1 MTTQPPSSSSTERP
15 ASPWRRVVSLIAS
28 LAILALALH
37 ALAGEFT
44 EQGYRSIRHAFQQID
59 AARIALAFALSLASY
74 ACLVGFDAIG
84 LRRNAS
90 KVKPLRLIVTAF
102 LANAVGHT
110 LGFAALTGGAV
121 RLRGYGAA
129 GLSLA
134 DIGQVVLMS
143 TLGFV
148 FGAWVLLACALMFEP
163 APAALLLPLSEDAIR
178 AIGAA
183 VAIAFLG
190 LLFAVGREGR
200 TLRLR
205 EHALW
210 LPDRRTVLSVTALS
224 VVELA
229 LAGGAL
235 YVLLAP
241 DIPAASGT
249 SFIGFVGLYLVAVL
263 AGLVSSVPA
272 GIGVFEW
279 SLLKLLP
286 GVAPAS
292 LLAAAVAYRITYYAA
307 PLALATL
314 LGLFGSA
321 RGPVARRASALRT
334 AWLAIRPWLP
344 HVIALAAF
352 VLGAALIIDGTLPKP
367 RHRLAAAPLSLIE
380 TSQLL
385 ASLGGVGLLLIG
397 QGLQRRSH
405 AAWALALGVCVLL
418 PLPSWLRGGHWLLA
432 LAPPLVAVALWA
444 ARREFYRQGALL
456 DEAWSWRWLRNLG
469 LVLIAAVWLLFF
481 AYSHVEY
488 RNELWWEFLVS
499 GNAPRALRAMLL
511 VSVTVIAF
519 GLARM
524 MHAAR
529 APLPNVD
536 EAQLALIRPILA
548 SADDSQAHL
557 ALTGDKA
564 LLLDPE
570 QRGFVMMQ
578 RYGGSLISMGDPVG
592 PPEAARALIWRF
604 REEAD
609 RLGVRP
615 VFYQVGEQH
624 WQTYLDL
631 GLTLVKLGEEA
642 LVPLTDFSLQ
652 GPTRADLRQAWN
664 RGKRSGLSFRI
675 APVEEVEGLLPALE
689 EISDEWLE
697 QKSGDEKG
705 FSLGS
710 FDPDYLRRL
719 PIALV
724 EHENRVVAF
733 ANLWTATNGRELSVD
748 LMRHASDAPKGAM
761 DFMFAELLMWGRE
774 QGYERFCLGMAPLS
788 GLAQHRLAGRWNRFA
803 NLIARHGERFYGF
816 VGLRRFKAKFDP
828 VWRPRYLA
836 APGGMHLPSA
846 LLDVTRLISLDP
858 RRHDEHERGTAH
870 FPDSAPKAQGVTVA
884 PAAAVPVEI
893 PDADST
899 RAATPS

>member
-1 MTTQPPSSSSTERP
+1 MSSP
-15 ASPWRRVVSLIAS
+15 ANAPAPAVPTAASNNWRRALSMLAS

-37 ALAGEFT
+37 ALAGEFSGHGVRAIK
-44 EQGYRSIRHAFQQID
+44 EAFRAID
-59 AARIALAFALSLASY
+59 SVRIALAFLLGLASY

-84 LRRNAS
+84 LRRNAA
-90 KVKPLRLIVTAF
+90 KVKPVRLILTAF

-178 AIGAA
+178 FAGGA

-190 LLFAVGREGR
+190 LLMLVGRDGR
-200 TLRLR
+200 TLRFR

-241 DIPAASGT
+241 AIPAGSGT
-249 SFIGFVGLYLVAVL
+249 SFVGFVGLYLVAVL

-286 GVAPAS
+286 SVAPAS
-292 LLAAAVAYRITYYAA
+292 LLAAALAYRITYYAL
-307 PLALATL
+307 PLVLATV
-314 LGLFGSA
+314 LGGFSAA
-321 RGPVARRASALRT
+321 RGPMAQSAGALRT

-352 VLGAALIIDGTLPKP
+352 VLGAALILDGTLPKP
-367 RHRLAAAPLSLIE
+367 QHRLSHAPLPLIE

-405 AAWALALGVCVLL
+405 SAWALALGVCILL

-432 LAPPLVAVALWA
+432 LAPPLVALALWA

-469 LVLIAAVWLLFF
+469 LVLIAAIWLLFF

-511 VSVTVIAF
+511 VSVAVIAF
-519 GLARM
+519 GLARLL
-524 MHAAR
+524 HAAR
-529 APLPNVD
+529 TALPAAGAAELD
-536 EAQLALIRPILA
+536 AIRPILA
-548 SADDSQAHL
+548 QAEDSQAHL

-564 LLLDPE
+564 LLVDPQ
-570 QRGFVMMQ
+570 QRGLLMIQ
-578 RYGGSLISMGDPVG
+578 RYGGSLISMGDPIG
-592 PPEAARALIWRF
+592 PPEVARELIWRF

-615 VFYQVGEQH
+615 VFYQVGEQY

-642 LVPLTDFSLQ
+642 LVPLGDFNLQ
-652 GPTRADLRQAWN
+652 GPNRADLRQAWN
-664 RGKRSGLSFRI
+664 RGKRSGLSFRMVP
-675 APVEEVEGLLPALE
+675 AEEVAPILPALE
-689 EISDEWLE
+689 DISDDWLE
-697 QKSGDEKG
+697 LKSGEEKG

-710 FDPDYLRRL
+710 FDEAYLQRL
-719 PIALV
+719 PVALI
-724 EHENRVVAF
+724 EHEGRIVAF
-733 ANLWTATNGRELSVD
+733 ANVWNATNGRELSID
-748 LMRHASDAPKGAM
+748 LMRHASDAPKGTM
-761 DFMFAELLMWGRE
+761 DFMFAELLLWGRE
-774 QGYERFCLGMAPLS
+774 HGFERFSLGMAPLS

-828 VWRPRYLA
+828 IWRTRYLA
-836 APGGMHLPSA
+836 APAGMHLPAA

-858 RRHDEHERGTAH
+858 RRHDDGERLVAR
-870 FPDSAPKAQGVTVA
+870 FPSSAPAQGEGGA
-884 PAAAVPVEI
+884 EAAAAAIPAAA
-893 PDADST
+893 ST

>member
-1 MTTQPPSSSSTERP
+1 MPASPSATERP
-15 ASPWRRVVSLIAS
+15 ASPWRRALSMLAS

-44 EQGYRSIRHAFQQID
+44 EQGYRSIRHAFHLID
-59 AARIALAFALSLASY
+59 STRISLAFALSLASY

-178 AIGAA
+178 MVGAA

-190 LLFAVGREGR
+190 LLYAVGREGR
-200 TLRLR
+200 TLRFR

-249 SFIGFVGLYLVAVL
+249 SFVGFVGLYLVAVL

-292 LLAAAVAYRITYYAA
+292 LLAAAVAYRIVYYAA

-321 RGPVARRASALRT
+321 RGPVAARAGALRT

-367 RHRLAAAPLSLIE
+367 ARRLVAAPLSLIE

-469 LVLIAAVWLLFF
+469 LVLIAAIWLLFF

-519 GLARM
+519 GLARL

-536 EAQLALIRPILA
+536 ETQIALIRPILA
-548 SADDSQAHL
+548 NADDSQAHL

-564 LLLDPE
+564 LLLDAE

-592 PPEAARALIWRF
+592 PPETARALIWRF

-642 LVPLTDFSLQ
+642 LVPLTDFNLQ

-675 APVEEVEGLLPALE
+675 AATEEIEALLPALE
-689 EISDEWLE
+689 EISDDWLE
-697 QKSGDEKG
+697 QKSGEEKG

-710 FDPDYLRRL
+710 FDADYLKRL
-719 PIALV
+719 PIALI
-724 EHENRVVAF
+724 EHEGRVVAF
-733 ANLWTATNGRELSVD
+733 ANLWSATNGRELSVD
-748 LMRHASDAPKGAM
+748 LMRHANDAPKGSM
-761 DFMFAELLMWGRE
+761 DFMFAELLLWGRE
-774 QGYERFCLGMAPLS
+774 HGYERFCLGMAPLS

-828 VWRPRYLA
+828 IWRPRYLA
-836 APGGMHLPSA
+836 APGGMHLPAA

-858 RRHDEHERGTAH
+858 RRHDEHERGT
-870 FPDSAPKAQGVTVA
+870 
-884 PAAAVPVEI
+884 
-893 PDADST
+893 
-899 RAATPS
+899 

>member
-1 MTTQPPSSSSTERP
+1 MTPPTP
-15 ASPWRRVVSLIAS
+15 AATTSHSWRRALSMLAS

-37 ALAGEFT
+37 ALAGEFS
-44 EQGYRSIRHAFQQID
+44 EQGYRSIRHAFAQLED
-59 AARIALAFALSLASY
+59 RRIVLAFLLGLASY

-90 KVKPLRLIVTAF
+90 KVKPLRLVVTAF

-148 FGAWVLLACALMFEP
+148 FGAWVLLACALLFEP
-163 APAALLLPLSEDAIR
+163 APAALLLPLGEPAIR

-183 VAIAFLG
+183 IALAFVG
-190 LLFAVGREGR
+190 LWFAVGRDGR
-200 TLRLR
+200 TLRWR
-205 EHALW
+205 GHALW
-210 LPDRRTVLSVTALS
+210 LPDRRTVLEVTALS

-229 LAGGAL
+229 LAGSAL

-241 DIPAASGT
+241 IAGT
-249 SFIGFVGLYLVAVL
+249 DFIGFVGLYLVAVV
-263 AGLVSSVPA
+263 AGLLSSVPA

-292 LLAAAVAYRITYYAA
+292 LLAAALAYRITYYAL
-307 PLALATL
+307 PLALATVI
-314 LGLFGSA
+314 GMVGA
-321 RGPVARRASALRT
+321 VRGPVAARAGALRT

-352 VLGAALIIDGTLPKP
+352 VLGAALILDGTLPKP
-367 RHRLAAAPLSLIE
+367 RHRLVGAPLPLIE

-405 AAWALALGVCVLL
+405 TAWALALAVCVVL
-418 PLPSWLRGGHWLLA
+418 PLPTWLRGGHLSLA
-432 LAPPLVAVALWA
+432 LAPPLVALALWA
-444 ARREFYRQGALL
+444 ARREFYREGALL

-499 GNAPRALRAMLL
+499 SNAPRALRAMLL
-511 VSVTVIAF
+511 VSITVIAF
-519 GLARM
+519 GLARLL
-524 MHAAR
+524 HAAR
-529 APLPNVD
+529 APLPAAGD
-536 EAQLALIRPILA
+536 AELAAIRPILA
-548 SADDSQAHL
+548 QADDSQAHL
-557 ALTGDKA
+557 ALIGDKA
-564 LLLDPE
+564 LLLDPQ
-570 QRGFVMMQ
+570 QRGFAMMQ
-578 RYGGSLISMGDPVG
+578 RYGGSLIAMGDPVG
-592 PPEAARALIWRF
+592 PPEVARALIWRF

-609 RLGVRP
+609 RLGMRP

-642 LVPLTDFSLQ
+642 LVPLSDFSLQ
-652 GPTRADLRQAWN
+652 GSTRAELRQAWN
-664 RGKRSGLSFRI
+664 RGKRAGLSFRI
-675 APVEEVEGLLPALE
+675 APADEVAALLPVLA
-689 EISDEWLE
+689 EISEDWLE
-697 QKSGDEKG
+697 HKSGEEKG
-705 FSLGS
+705 FSLGH
-710 FDPDYLRRL
+710 FDADYLQRL
-719 PIALV
+719 PVALV
-724 EHENRVVAF
+724 EQEGRIVAF
-733 ANLWTATNGRELSVD
+733 ANLWNASNGRELSVD
-748 LMRHASDAPKGAM
+748 LMRHSEAAPKGTM
-761 DFMFAELLMWGRE
+761 DFLFAELLGWGRE
-774 QGYERFCLGMAPLS
+774 HGFERFSLGMAPLS
-788 GLAQHRLAGRWNRFA
+788 GLSQHRLAGRWNRFA
-803 NLIARHGERFYGF
+803 NLVARHGERFYGF
-816 VGLRRFKAKFDP
+816 VGLRRFKAKYDP
-828 VWRPRYLA
+828 VWRTRYLA
-836 APGGMHLPSA
+836 APGGMHLPAA
-846 LLDVTRLISLDP
+846 LIDVTRLISLDP
-858 RRHDEHERGTAH
+858 RRHDDAEHRIAR
-870 FPDSAPKAQGVTVA
+870 FPTGAPEPQAPGA
-884 PAAAVPVEI
+884 IPAA
-893 PDADST
+893 DNT